1 MSSKDVIWMGDSLDV
16 LRKFPIAVRT
26 KLGEDIRRLQLGVR
40 PVDGRPMKTV
50 GRGVRELRAAG
61 SGDQYRAIYVI
72 RKADGIYILHAFVK
86 KSRTTARHDIETAKR
101 RLKDI

>member
-1 MSSKDVIWMGDSLDV
+1 MDV

-61 SGDQYRAIYVI
+61 SGDQYRTTYVI

-86 KSRTTARHDIETAKR
+86 KSRTNDRHDIETAKR
-101 RLKDI
+101 RLQAI

>member
-1 MSSKDVIWMGDSLDV
+1 
-16 LRKFPIAVRT
+16 VRT
-26 KLGEDIRRLQLGVR
+26 FGGCKSAFGQY
-40 PVDGRPMKTV
+40 GRPMKTL

-61 SGDQYRAIYVI
+61 SSDQYRAIYVI